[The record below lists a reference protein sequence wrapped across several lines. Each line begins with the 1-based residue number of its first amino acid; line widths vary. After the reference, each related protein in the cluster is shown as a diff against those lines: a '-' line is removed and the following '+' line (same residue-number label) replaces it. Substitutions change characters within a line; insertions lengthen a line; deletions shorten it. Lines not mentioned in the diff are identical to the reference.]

1 VPDKTRPLAEFRQ
14 ARAAEVAARQ
24 WGNITAAQL
33 RAIGFSKDE
42 VYEMAHRGLLHR
54 LHRGVY
60 AFGVNDAA

>member
-1 VPDKTRPLAEFRQ
+1 VPDETRPLAEFRQ

-42 VYEMAHRGLLHR
+42 VYEMAHRGCCTACT
-54 LHRGVY
+54 GVSTPS
-60 AFGVNDAA
+60 V